1 VDPQEKILTLS
12 PAAWCDQ
19 AAAMLAT
26 TIRNSPCYTVRDLEV
41 EIRAG
46 GATLYSVTADD
57 GELVGYVVLRV
68 ETYEGGSEGV
78 IVAGAGKLMGARL
91 YPQIL
96 PALER
101 MFYGVR
107 SVRVEACRPGALRLL
122 QKAGYTMTHAIARR
136 LVEPAAAPARDPDQ
150 VLEDLQH
157 AGSEACNRPRHGDR
171 APDLRSRPGKLHG
184 GGGGS
189 SSSSSSQQT
198 NNVDR
203 RLVTDGGS
211 VGVSADSSTVSVNVL
226 DAGAIAAAFDFAK
239 LSDQETG
246 KTLNSV
252 LGLARDVFTGG
263 RAVLEQGGNQVDRA
277 YASAK
282 GEATQKNM
290 LMVAALAVVAI
301 VGVTVLKK

>member
-1 VDPQEKILTLS
+1 VAAQEKILTIAT
-12 PAAWCDQ
+12 AAWCDR
-19 AAAMLAT
+19 AATMLAT
-26 TIRNSPCYTVRDLEV
+26 AIRNSPCYTIDDLRAEV
-41 EIRAG
+41 LAG
-46 GATLYSVTADD
+46 GAHLYSVTPEG
-57 GELVGYVVLRV
+57 GEPAAYVVLRV

-78 IVAGAGKLMGARL
+78 IVAGAGRLKGVKLFE
-91 YPQIL
+91 QVL

-101 MFYGVR
+101 MFFGVK
-107 SVRVEACRPGALRLL
+107 SIRVEACRRGSLRQLV
-122 QKAGYTMTHAIARR
+122 KAGYTMTHVIVRR
-136 LVEPAAAPARDPDQ
+136 PVEQPARDPDQ

-157 AGSEACNRPRHGDR
+157 AGGEACARTHHGDR

-239 LSDQETG
+239 VSDQETG

-263 RAVLEQGGNQVDRA
+263 RAVLEQGGNQIDRA

-290 LMVAALAVVAI
+290 LMVAALAAVAI
-301 VGVTVLKK
+301 VAVKVLSK